1 LATLK
6 SRVAEFLARK
16 ELLKRVEE
24 DSVAKKA
31 APSAGA
37 KGNDIQMY
45 SGLVRMF
52 GGLNYTDPLEDMM
65 IERFP
70 ATSEGNARQF
80 LISAARQWL
89 DDSGLEQ
96 KGGIQI
102 MYCGFDGQ
110 PAPSSKAVAVVHKG
124 GRPAVAALSKTTN
137 AVSTVYRAFK
147 CPIAALCK
155 ATFVG
160 RYDHFADTLIIHE
173 EK

>member
-1 LATLK
+1 
-6 SRVAEFLARK
+6 
-16 ELLKRVEE
+16 VEE
-24 DSVAKKA
+24 ESVAKKVK
-31 APSAGA
+31 PPVVA
-37 KGNDIQMY
+37 KGDDIQMY

-52 GGLNYTDPLEDMM
+52 GGLNFTDPLEDMM

-70 ATSEGNARQF
+70 ATSESNARMF

-102 MYCGFDGQ
+102 MYCGLDGQ
-110 PAPSSKAVAVVHKG
+110 PAPSSKVLAVVHKG
-124 GRPAVAALSKTTN
+124 GRPNVAARTKTTD

-147 CPIAALCK
+147 CPIATLCK
-155 ATFVG
+155 TTFKG